1 MTRKQHA
8 ARNNQ
13 KISDMT
19 RAGRTAEQISLAL
32 GISIRTVRRRRAD
45 LGLKWTWRVVA
56 APKREICPKAITAKP
71 NTPACGGKTIYVFV
85 KALQRWRWPH
95 DPRTWRLAMVEIK
108 QFKIC
113 IRNARCSSRI
123 GCELSVAL

>member
-19 RAGRTAEQISLAL
+19 RAGQTAEQISLAL

-45 LGLKWTWRVVA
+45 LGLKWTWRVTA

-71 NTPACGGKTIYVFV
+71 NTPAWWRQNDLCFRQGLA
-85 KALQRWRWPH
+85 AL
-95 DPRTWRLAMVEIK
+95 A
-108 QFKIC
+108 
-113 IRNARCSSRI
+113 
-123 GCELSVAL
+123 VAS